1 MTMSRRDQIRDV
13 IERIAAHNVYAAR
26 GLARE
31 DPTIDVNEDDFRRDE
46 DVQSDD
52 DAAGTH
58 DA

>member
-1 MTMSRRDQIRDV
+1 MGLIQELADRLA
-13 IERIAAHNVYAAR
+13 ERNVYAAR

-31 DPTIDVNEDDFRRDE
+31 DDTIDVNEDDHVRDE

-58 DA
+58 DQ